1 MLSRPIG
8 FRQRA
13 RTVSK
18 FSQIR
23 ISIVGILIFIVAFVL
38 AAVVELKIR
47 ELQRTPIK
55 IVVGD
60 DVKAD
65 VEGEVMPDLF
75 WAGKAWYIRIDCD
88 QPVSVAV
95 DGRWTARV
103 PAGKHIIYHNHDSNN
118 TTKFSPTRWRE
129 PPTVVTV
136 SKF

>member
-1 MLSRPIG
+1 MG
-8 FRQRA
+8 FRQLA
-13 RTVSK
+13 RTMSK
-18 FSQIR
+18 FPQIR
-23 ISIVGILIFIVAFVL
+23 ISILGILIIIAAFVL

-55 IVVGD
+55 IVVAD

-65 VEGEVMPDLF
+65 VAGEVMPDLF
-75 WAGKAWYIRIDCD
+75 WAGKAWFIRIDCD

-103 PAGKHIIYHNHDSNN
+103 PAGKHNIYHNHDSNN
-118 TTKFSPTRWRE
+118 TTKFAPTRWWE
-129 PPTVVTV
+129 SPTVVTV